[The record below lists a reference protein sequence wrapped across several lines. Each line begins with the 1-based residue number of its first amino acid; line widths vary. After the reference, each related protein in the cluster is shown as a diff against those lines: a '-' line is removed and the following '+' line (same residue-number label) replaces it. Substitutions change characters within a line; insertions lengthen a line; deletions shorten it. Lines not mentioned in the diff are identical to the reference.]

1 MRVGDKSAEGIL
13 YVLSAKG
20 AQFNASLGQRPR
32 IHGTQ
37 KNAPALKA
45 RFTSESF
52 HSIIDAMP
60 QSLSKV
66 IVHIIFSTKDRE
78 PWLGL
83 DVRPRMHA
91 YLATVCRDLG
101 AEVVRV
107 GGVADH
113 VHIVTTLPRTV
124 SQAELIEQIKKVSSK
139 WIKTLDARYRSFFWQ
154 RGYGAFSVSPSQL
167 EAYWNTLT
175 RNKNTIALAPFRR
188 NIASCFAGTAS
199 ILTNDMSGI
208 EKPRWIETRFQRLV
222 SRLSDSWGAAPG

>member
-1 MRVGDKSAEGIL
+1 M

-20 AQFNASLGQRPR
+20 AQFNTSLGPRPR
-32 IHGTQ
+32 VHGTQ
-37 KNAPALKA
+37 TNAPALKA

-52 HSIIDAMP
+52 HSIIDTMP

-66 IVHIIFSTKDRE
+66 IVHIIFSTKERE
-78 PWLGL
+78 SWLGL

-91 YLATVCRDLG
+91 YLATICRDLG

-124 SQAELIEQIKKVSSK
+124 SQAQLIEQIKKVSSK

-167 EAYWNTLT
+167 EAVLEYVDTQQEHHRT
-175 RNKNTIALAPFRR
+175 RTFQEEYRELLRR
-188 NIASCFAGTAS
+188 HGVDF
-199 ILTNDMSGI
+199 D
-208 EKPRWIETRFQRLV
+208 ERYVW
-222 SRLSDSWGAAPG
+222 D